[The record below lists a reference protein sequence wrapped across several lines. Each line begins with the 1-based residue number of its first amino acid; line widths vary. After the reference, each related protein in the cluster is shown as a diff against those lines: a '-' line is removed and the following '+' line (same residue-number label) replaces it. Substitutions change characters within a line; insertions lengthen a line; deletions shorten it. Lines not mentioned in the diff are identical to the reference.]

1 MKSDSTLS
9 VALRNPKSGKR
20 QAIKKACV
28 PSEKVLSFVKLFARN
43 YEVEK
48 DMPEGMQGMMLS

>member
-20 QAIKKACV
+20 QANKKTCA

>member
-9 VALRNPKSGKR
+9 VALRNPKYGKK
-20 QAIKKACV
+20 QANKKACM

-43 YEVEK
+43 YQVEK
-48 DMPEGMQGMMLS
+48 ELPEGMQEMMLS